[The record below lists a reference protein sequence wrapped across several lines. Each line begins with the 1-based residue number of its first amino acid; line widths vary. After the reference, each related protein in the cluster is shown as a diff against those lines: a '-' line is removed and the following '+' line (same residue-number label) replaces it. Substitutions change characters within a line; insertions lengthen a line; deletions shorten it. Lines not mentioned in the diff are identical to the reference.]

1 MDELTKS
8 KNVNSSLNLL
18 NSLRKKLK
26 DNDSEHQSI
35 FILTQTSFFLKNIS
49 NIISLYLPKGVIDSK
64 LIQFLLKRIAESD
77 AQDKSIKISIDVIN
91 ELFSNDITI
100 GKIQADASNIDSLID
115 SILIAFKDISNSSKI
130 NVVDTVTED
139 GTVKPLYDDL
149 INSSDLKFFY
159 SDYFLSYGYK
169 FFICIGLLASDSQLI
184 QTKIVDRGGMELIMG
199 NYLIILSIF

>member
-1 MDELTKS
+1 MDALIKS
-8 KNVNSSLNLL
+8 ENFNSSSSLL
-18 NSLRKKLK
+18 SSLRKKIK

-35 FILTQTSFFLKNIS
+35 FIITRISILRFLISSFYYLLK
-49 NIISLYLPKGVIDSK
+49 GAIDSK

-77 AQDKSIKISIDVIN
+77 AQDKSIKISIDIIN

-100 GKIQADASNIDSLID
+100 GKIQADVSNIDDLID
-115 SILIAFKDISNSSKI
+115 CILIAFKDISNSCKI
-130 NVVDTVTED
+130 NVVDSVTED

-184 QTKIVDRGGMELIMG
+184 QTKIVDRGGMELMMG
-199 NYLIILSIF
+199 KLPYYPVEYS